1 MNRSSK
7 GIAGR
12 RLTHLSLLVFSL
24 LLVVVAIGQQP
35 GEDQPKRLGSD
46 SPVLY
51 KEAAEWPVQALSA
64 AGFPAGPWNFIQVA
78 SVAMNSNGNVLLL
91 HRGAHPIM
99 EFDAGGKFLRS
110 WGDGLISEG
119 KVAYIPEEHRGGGT
133 RYTAVYGP
141 AGCTSCGAH
150 SIRVDHQGNIW
161 VVDATAHVVYK
172 MNQQGKIL
180 MTLGAKGKA
189 GTGPK
194 NFNLPTDVA
203 VASNGNIWVS
213 DGYAGARVVKFSP
226 DGKFLLEF
234 GKRGTGPGE
243 FGMPHNVQVD
253 AQERVYISD
262 RDNGR
267 VQVFD
272 SNGKFLKVWAGT
284 GGASALH
291 MTKDQRLWVGGVLF
305 DLEGKPVGRLPGNN
319 AGHGGMAI
327 AANGDVYV
335 AYLNGTAKR
344 FEPASIKQ

>member
-1 MNRSSK
+1 
-7 GIAGR
+7 
-12 RLTHLSLLVFSL
+12 
-24 LLVVVAIGQQP
+24 
-35 GEDQPKRLGSD
+35 
-46 SPVLY
+46 LY
-51 KEAAEWPVQALSA
+51 KEAPEWPIQALSA

-78 SVAMNSNGNVLLL
+78 SVALNSNGNVLLF

-99 EFDAGGKFLRS
+99 EFDPAGKFLRS

-119 KVAYIPEEHRGGGT
+119 KVVFIPEEHRGGGT

-141 AGCTSCGAH
+141 PGCTSCGAH

-161 VVDATAHVVYK
+161 VVDGSGQVVYK

-180 MTLGAKGKA
+180 MTLGTKGKA

-194 NFNLPTDVA
+194 NFNIPTDVA

-213 DGYAGARVVKFSP
+213 DGYGGARVVKFSP

-267 VQVFD
+267 IQVFD

-284 GGASALH
+284 GGASAIH
-291 MTKDQRLWVGGVLF
+291 MTKDQHLWVGNVLF
-305 DLEGKPVGRLPGNN
+305 DLEGKPVGRLPGNS

-335 AYLNGTAKR
+335 AYLNGTARR
-344 FEPASIKQ
+344 FVKQ